1 MKQFLF
7 VACCLVIAGNTPVNG
22 QPNQKVASG
31 IAALKSGDYP
41 SALVEL
47 NDALSAAALLTTED
61 ASQAYFYRG
70 MAIISAHQEALR
82 LRRPPPIADAFL
94 RTCQDLAAASAAD
107 DGSWTEEISQLR
119 KELYRP
125 LLSEGIRALNGH
137 DFQRARDYMDCVV
150 SISTSTMDNA
160 YWPAYDMRGQARLA
174 LQDTLGAMDD
184 LRRATEVYQSNPNVM
199 PDPLITYVYY
209 RIARLHRM
217 SVGGIDLA
225 IEAVASGK
233 AALAAE
239 RAKMSDDFTEQRLEE
254 RFSRAKTDIE
264 KLELDMLLNDPERYA
279 LAEREF
285 SEALVQNPDDYE
297 LLLGFAS
304 LLEATDRKRAIPV
317 YEQAIRAD
325 PDRRTAYFNLAVML
339 FNDGAELF
347 TALKDEPDLT
357 LRRSAQEL
365 IGSRFAAA
373 VPLFEKA
380 HTLERLNED
389 ALDALIQMATYLKRD
404 KDVQR
409 YKDIKL
415 RASNP

>member
-1 MKQFLF
+1 
-7 VACCLVIAGNTPVNG
+7 
-22 QPNQKVASG
+22 
-31 IAALKSGDYP
+31 
-41 SALVEL
+41 
-47 NDALSAAALLTTED
+47 
-61 ASQAYFYRG
+61 
-70 MAIISAHQEALR
+70 
-82 LRRPPPIADAFL
+82 
-94 RTCQDLAAASAAD
+94 
-107 DGSWTEEISQLR
+107 
-119 KELYRP
+119 
-125 LLSEGIRALNGH
+125 
-137 DFQRARDYMDCVV
+137 
-150 SISTSTMDNA
+150 
-160 YWPAYDMRGQARLA
+160 
-174 LQDTLGAMDD
+174 
-184 LRRATEVYQSNPNVM
+184 
-199 PDPLITYVYY
+199 
-209 RIARLHRM
+209 
-217 SVGGIDLA
+217 
-225 IEAVASGK
+225 
-233 AALAAE
+233 
-239 RAKMSDDFTEQRLEE
+239 
-254 RFSRAKTDIE
+254 
-264 KLELDMLLNDPERYA
+264 MLLNDPERYA